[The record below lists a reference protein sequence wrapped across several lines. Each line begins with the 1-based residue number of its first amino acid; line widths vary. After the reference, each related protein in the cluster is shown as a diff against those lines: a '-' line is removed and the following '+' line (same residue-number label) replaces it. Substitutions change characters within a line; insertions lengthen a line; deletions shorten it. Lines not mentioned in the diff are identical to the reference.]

1 MSSSSPPDDKAI
13 ALRRSMTLHHRDV
26 QQNCSLESDIKRNQ
40 CHMREVNALT
50 KAWRHWTRHS
60 RWRIELGSVSTS
72 PSSIGCKDNYCSL
85 VPWTI
90 ILQPRLGFITLLI
103 S

>member
-40 CHMREVNALT
+40 CPVCFFEAIFVIFSD
-50 KAWRHWTRHS
+50 KCVES
-60 RWRIELGSVSTS
+60 STLCGAYL
-72 PSSIGCKDNYCSL
+72 P
-85 VPWTI
+85 
-90 ILQPRLGFITLLI
+90 
-103 S
+103 